1 MASQKVKLHVN
12 ELVIVAT
19 GDSVRQLTVF
29 DSEERQVRNGRPLIS
44 LQALVIDDGDS
55 LGVVTVQTSERDLP
69 GLASGM
75 VLTPRGR
82 ADFTAAGTRDEWGLR
97 STVYVE
103 DLEPTP
109 VNAWTALTEIVRR
122 ASQAAAK

>member
-12 ELVIVAT
+12 GLVVVAT
-19 GDSVRQLTVF
+19 GDSLRQLTVF

-69 GLASGM
+69 GLASGV
-75 VLTPRGR
+75 VLAVRGR
-82 ADFTAAGTRDEWGLR
+82 ADITTSGTRDEWGLR
-97 STVYVE
+97 STVYIE
-103 DLEPTP
+103 ELEPTQ
-109 VNAWTALTEIVRR
+109 VNAWSVLTETVRR
-122 ASQAAAK
+122 AAQAAAK